1 MIYTIYHSTRF
12 FYQHEVGFSHNL
24 IRLQPRDTA
33 VQKVLNFD
41 LSIEPMASER
51 EAYDDFFGN
60 HLHHLLVREPH
71 NILNVI
77 AQSRVEIDFD
87 VLERLQE
94 NRRRVL
100 ALTYAQ
106 AQERM
111 MFLTPEIIEAKQ
123 FVLKSPL
130 LPIASIEI
138 LNYALQSIKAD
149 RSLYEGIIEF
159 VGRIYEDFSFVSGF
173 SDLSTP
179 VDTVFAE
186 KKGVCQDFA
195 HFALTALRGIGLC
208 TRYMSGYIETTSPEG
223 SEKLFGSDASH
234 AWFSVFFP
242 GFGWFDFDPT
252 NNMIPLEQHIV
263 LGYGRDYG
271 DISPMQG
278 VVSGSG
284 SSHIEVMVD
293 VEREKCI

>member
-24 IRLQPRDTA
+24 IRLQPRDT
-33 VQKVLNFD
+33 QTQEVLNFD
-41 LSIEPMASER
+41 LTIEPIAAEI
-51 EAYDDFFGN
+51 EGYDDFFGN

-71 NILNVI
+71 TVLNVV
-77 AQSRVEIDFD
+77 AQSRVKMNFSAIEA
-87 VLERLQE
+87 LQE
-94 NRRRVL
+94 NRRRVVT
-100 ALTYAQ
+100 LTYSEAL
-106 AQERM
+106 ERM

-123 FVLKSPL
+123 FSLKSPL
-130 LPIASIEI
+130 LPIASSEI
-138 LNYALQSIKAD
+138 ISYALHSIKPG
-149 RSLYEGIIEF
+149 RSLYEGVFEF
-159 VGRIYEDFSFVSGF
+159 MGRIFNDFAFVSGF

-179 VDTVFAE
+179 VETVFAE

-208 TRYMSGYIETTSPEG
+208 VRYMSGYIETTPPEG
-223 SEKLFGSDASH
+223 EKKLFGSDASH

-252 NNMIPLEQHIV
+252 NNMVPLDQHVV

-271 DISPMQG
+271 DISPIQG
-278 VVSGSG
+278 VVLGSG
-284 SSHIEVMVD
+284 SSHLEVMVD
-293 VEREKCI
+293 VSRE

>member
-12 FYQHEVGFSHNL
+12 VYQHEVGFSHNL
-24 IRLQPRDTA
+24 IRLQPRDTEI
-33 VQKVLNFD
+33 QKVLNFD
-41 LSIEPMASER
+41 LTIEPVAAEC
-51 EAYDDFFGN
+51 EGYNDFFGN

-71 NILNVI
+71 TILSVA
-77 AQSRVEIDFD
+77 AQSRVEIDL
-87 VLERLQE
+87 VSLEQLQE
-94 NRRRVL
+94 NRTKVL

-106 AQERM
+106 SQERM
-111 MFLTPEIIEAKQ
+111 IFLTPEIIEAKQ
-123 FVLKSPL
+123 FLLKSPL
-130 LPIASIEI
+130 LSIASAEI
-138 LNYALQSIKAD
+138 IAYAEHSIKPD
-149 RSLYEGIIEF
+149 RSLYEGVMEF
-159 VGRIYEDFSFVSGF
+159 MERIYKDFSFVSGF

-179 VDTVFAE
+179 VESVFAE

-208 TRYMSGYIETTSPEG
+208 VRYMSGYIETTPPEG

-252 NNMIPLEQHIV
+252 NNMVPHEQHIV

-284 SSHIEVMVD
+284 SSHLGVMVD
-293 VEREKCI
+293 VSRE

>member
-1 MIYTIYHSTRF
+1 MIYTVYHSTRF
-12 FYQHEVGFSHNL
+12 VYQHEVGFSHNL
-24 IRLQPRDTA
+24 IRLQPRDTEI
-33 VQKVLNFD
+33 QKVLNFD
-41 LSIEPMASER
+41 LTIEPVAAEC
-51 EAYDDFFGN
+51 EGYDDFFGN

-71 NILNVI
+71 TILSVA
-77 AQSRVEIDFD
+77 AQSRVEID
-87 VLERLQE
+87 LSSIQRLQE
-94 NRRRVL
+94 NRVKVPV
-100 ALTYAQ
+100 LTYAQ
-106 AQERM
+106 ALDRM
-111 MFLTPEIIEAKQ
+111 IFLTPEIIEAKQ
-123 FVLKSPL
+123 FMLKSPL
-130 LPIASIEI
+130 LSIASADII
-138 LNYALQSIKAD
+138 AYAAHSIKPE
-149 RSLYEGIIEF
+149 RSMYEGIMEF
-159 VGRIYEDFSFVSGF
+159 MERIHKDFSFVSGF

-179 VDTVFAE
+179 VETVFSE

-208 TRYMSGYIETTSPEG
+208 VRYMSGYIETTPPEG

-252 NNMIPLEQHIV
+252 NNMVPLDQHIV

-284 SSHIEVMVD
+284 SSHLGVMVD
-293 VEREKCI
+293 VSRE

>member
-12 FYQHEVGFSHNL
+12 VYQHEVGFSHNL
-24 IRLQPRDTA
+24 IRLQPRDTEI
-33 VQKVLNFD
+33 QKVLNFD
-41 LSIEPMASER
+41 LTIEPLAAEIES
-51 EAYDDFFGN
+51 YDDFFGN

-71 NILNVI
+71 TILSVA
-77 AQSRVEIDFD
+77 AQSRVEINFNS
-87 VLERLQE
+87 LERLQE
-94 NRRRVL
+94 NTQRVI
-100 ALTYAQ
+100 ALTFAQ

-123 FVLKSPL
+123 FLLKSPL
-130 LPIASIEI
+130 LPIASVEI
-138 LNYALQSIKAD
+138 VTYALESIKPE
-149 RSLYEGIIEF
+149 RSLYEGVREF
-159 VGRIYEDFSFVSGF
+159 MGRIFTDFSFVSGF

-179 VDTVFAE
+179 VETVFTE

-195 HFALTALRGIGLC
+195 HFALTALRGVGLC
-208 TRYMSGYIETTSPEG
+208 VRYMSGYIETTPSEG

-252 NNMIPLEQHIV
+252 NNMAPLDQHIL
-263 LGYGRDYG
+263 LGFGRDYG

-284 SSHIEVMVD
+284 SSHLGVMVD
-293 VEREKCI
+293 VSLE